1 MRMKCRLLEISGLII
16 VLLLSV
22 CALAQATEGVTID
35 PVYLEKY
42 QTLYDNPDIQKAFDY
57 IEADHD
63 NRVAETIEIAQVPS
77 PPFNEQERAKDFA
90 RRFEALGL
98 EDVYIDLEGNA
109 IGYYRG
115 TVGEPKLLMSAH
127 MDTVFLPG
135 YDTTVTID
143 EEGWIHCPGIGDDT
157 AGQTMVLSIIR
168 ALNEAQI
175 KTVGDIMFVGTVGE
189 EGRGDLRGVKYLFSN
204 NDDIDAFISVDCDPS
219 PEGKLDYS
227 CTTNALGSYRYE
239 FWFEGPGGHSSGAFG
254 TVSAVQAM
262 GRAVTKISDMQ
273 VPKEPRTTFTASVV
287 KGGTAVNAIAGDC
300 MLMTD
305 TRSQSPEQLVI
316 SAAELVDRVKQGV
329 LEENQRW
336 QYEKGGEVTVEVH
349 LVGVRPSGM
358 QSMDTPTVQGALAM
372 AMAMPEFTPKYRT
385 GAGSTD
391 SNIPISLGVPALTIG
406 RGGKGKS
413 GHALTERWNPDGA
426 WQYVKAGFLLMVGL
440 VGVDGVTEPCLPD
453 HPGYD
458 YKFEGLPFIPEMYLV
473 PGVDYKFSWV
483 ERIVE

>member
-1 MRMKCRLLEISGLII
+1 MRMKCRLFGISGVII

-22 CALAQATEGVTID
+22 FALTQASEVDIN
-35 PVYLEKY
+35 PEVLSEY
-42 QTLYDNPDIQKAFDY
+42 QSLYDNPDIQKALDY

-63 NRVAETIEIAQVPS
+63 NRVAETIEIAQIPS

-90 RRFEALGL
+90 LRLEALGL

-127 MDTVFLPG
+127 LDTVFLPG

-143 EEGWIHCPGIGDDT
+143 DEGWIHCPGIGDDT
-157 AGQTMVLSIIR
+157 SGMTMVLSIIR

-175 KTVGDIMFVGTVGE
+175 KTVGDIMFVGNVGE

-204 NDDIDAFISVDCDPS
+204 NDDIDGFISVDCDPE
-219 PEGKLDYS
+219 PDQVPYS
-227 CTTNALGSYRYE
+227 ATINALGSYRYE

-349 LVGVRPSGM
+349 LVGLRPSGL
-358 QSMDTPTVQGALAM
+358 QDLDTPTIQGYLA
-372 AMAMPEFTPKYRT
+372 AACVMPYFSPRIRP

-391 SNIPISLGVPALTIG
+391 SNIPIWLGVPAITIG
-406 RGGKGKS
+406 RGGKSKG
-413 GHALTERWNPDGA
+413 GHALWEHWNPEGA
-426 WQYVKAGFLLMVGL
+426 WNNVQAGLLIAVGL
-440 VGVDGVTEPCLPD
+440 VGMDSVTEPVLPD

-473 PGVDYKFSWV
+473 PGLDYKFSWV
-483 ERIVE
+483 ERIAE